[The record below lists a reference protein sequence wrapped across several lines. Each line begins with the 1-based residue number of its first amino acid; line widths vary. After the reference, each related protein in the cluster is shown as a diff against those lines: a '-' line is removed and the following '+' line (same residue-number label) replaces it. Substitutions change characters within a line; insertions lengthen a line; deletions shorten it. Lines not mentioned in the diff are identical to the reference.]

1 MTRTTYRVYERAM
14 DDTWDFVFQSP
25 HLADARTYALGR
37 GSCHIYREYGTYRI
51 YRYDITPIQDEH
63 KT

>member
-1 MTRTTYRVYERAM
+1 MTRTTYRVHERAM

-37 GSCHIYREYGTYRI
+37 GSCRI
-51 YRYDITPIQDEH
+51 YRYDITLIQDEH